1 MNTFVSSLFIIHQHN
16 HQNEGEIMAV
26 NGGGITIICWLL
38 GWAWHW
44 LGPPKKTKKEDEG
57 GKKERKQNDGRKNI
71 QQQYGMYDR

>member
-1 MNTFVSSLFIIHQHN
+1 
-16 HQNEGEIMAV
+16 MAV

-57 GKKERKQNDGRKNI
+57 GKKKERKQNDGRKNI